1 MTRNHNLKK
10 MSISL
15 SAAMLG
21 ATVLALNNSKPVK
34 ADATDNDHLE
44 TDSNG
49 QNDPVVQAKKQKFN
63 RDETKN
69 ESIVGELK
77 KVMSDDKSS
86 TDNSDDSKNGNNFEE
101 NNNATRKQEFNYDHV
116 KNGVNANTVN
126 PQNSLQ
132 KFNDLTANV
141 NLDDKSALNSN
152 FISLPVN
159 KVATNH
165 LQLFNRNALLDS
177 KLLADADNGK
187 KPDLHTKA
195 NWEDPTVQGFTKT
208 AVGYTKYY
216 QNYNR
221 IAKKGSV
228 IIDNNYSNTPLQNI
242 NCNISDGFAFGVN
255 LSATIDKR
263 MFNDATPVL
272 VGTIAQLNQ
281 DDRTLRWSGDENT
294 KNRNVYDDNGQRLGY
309 IYSERHDS
317 SSGFGYVKGEE
328 VDYFFIPNNDIKPAK
343 DVSFDFH
350 IDHSYAINCW
360 QNHYKNLRYTS
371 QNNPAKFQWVTLD
384 KNSADKSVPLQVNLW
399 QFNDHLRNDYNHV
412 DPWVW
417 NPSLYWQSITSN
429 AQYTPEGDPINLPQV
444 NQVLEVKRLPDNT
457 GYVNLFN
464 SNINVH
470 NSVHYDYRLI
480 NEDGTGFYE
489 TIWRPYETYYTLKR
503 LSDGLTNVEVQKA
516 AKEDWLAG
524 GYGAVYSLSSDRKSL
539 LIGLNYDATTDR
551 YQQLHNFNEVAFRT
565 AIRDYAETSYTNNIS
580 HPGHLDQLVKQTVD
594 FYKKQN
600 YNSNNLWYEIWGLDY
615 ENHDKNVIEQ
625 VNDVTPGKTAVIG
638 QINSQSPNGSSA
650 DVSLYRNIPVRYVD
664 DDENGKEIGTDSI
677 IGITKQDLTV
687 DPSMDI
693 TVPKKYVLA
702 SYDKLDY
709 GIVNDKDNPVIT
721 IHLKHKIIG
730 SVGDLKENAKNTR
743 DHLLDSVK
751 GNPNIEIVHDQDQP
765 TTADANNQSDINSK
779 VDQINKDYNL
789 QFQNIVKQVN
799 DWKEKTADYN
809 SQRQAYLN
817 KLRAEGLYTNNSID
831 PTTISQNLRLND
843 NNSTQLTY
851 QILDPNAVVSINHNI
866 VKLTHRDHPND
877 FLKVT
882 YTNLTDCSY
891 RGRKIAK
898 IELIASD
905 WKEGTNSLNSSWGGT
920 VDSIQFGRFS
930 NGFNYNNA
938 TSFITKLKFYDE
950 QNRQITFG
958 NDAWFSISSL
968 NSNFHDGYLHRE
980 GVQLLSLGEAYKI
993 PGSVVNVHPNKWLY
1007 ADSDQDQDA
1016 RANTPWDSEHNPD
1029 YNKYKYLGS
1038 GLFNLNGS
1046 STVIFKNAAYAF
1058 SKGENFDEN
1067 QNPGVDP
1074 NDRYNRK
1081 DYNKS
1086 WTRYATDIPQMAF
1099 DAQAP
1104 KLELH
1109 YHNDNLMLSKTSIF
1123 QVIQKMPNGKYG
1135 QDPVVFKTTITA
1147 NKDIAQDIVTGRENE
1162 GNWTGKNTNGTVQ
1175 VGYYDPKDLTVIGG
1189 DGVKVA
1195 GYHFNPFNY
1204 DSKEM
1209 YYGSNYADPNRND
1222 GNFYL
1227 VSSSNGH
1234 VSFDYLWG
1242 RQYSDDNS
1250 NITFNDFPDDQTW
1263 YLTLSPDDQTADI
1276 QFIDE
1281 DDSNKQVA
1289 TSTIKGLTD
1298 QLTKLDW
1305 SNKNNDYAETLTNLY
1320 NQGYYIDLPELN
1332 NTTNPS
1338 LEDVINALNNE
1349 NGQYDFS
1356 STKDANGNWIYQ
1368 YSPMVVKLKHRI
1380 ASVDITASHLTQ
1392 TYEVDYYIPQTGN
1405 EINHST
1411 KLTAKYKRNTKEDLV
1426 TKKYTYGK
1434 WQLDPTSLND
1444 LTQLSR
1450 GYVPINVSNRA
1461 GYAIEIEMAKS
1472 NSTYHETTDE
1482 NDHTLLPIA
1491 LGNFNNSYHDLVRK
1505 GTTAIGVNVVPS
1517 FDVNNFN
1524 LDPSNWATNTVIHVK
1539 YIPWIRQLKGHIYVS
1554 GNSTALKDE
1563 PMLSDQYHTGD
1574 TIQIDY
1580 SKLPQKVYD
1589 NLDDKQTDYE
1599 FDIPEGQMSTRY
1611 LTNLVPGENYD
1622 PYYNPDNPNA
1632 SLWHGWDV
1640 IDLNTEAIYDK
1651 LPNEVKSVTRIIKIN
1666 GKTVKEE
1673 VKSVRRSRLKNEAT
1687 GEIVYGYYSNASF
1700 DEYKISKTAN
1710 SNSYVSLNGEPAY
1723 EADQIDSLDIDED
1736 TPDKLVY
1743 NITFDQ
1749 DEAQQLVNFVTKK
1762 GVVIDSTMLTGKYGA
1777 TKKADTS
1784 NLPDGWSL
1792 VNEQDAYVKVLNGT
1806 SNILVVHPIIEV
1818 TPDNSVTSNTPICGE
1833 LVYPSGLTSNDL
1845 TANTSRTIVLHYPNS
1860 DPESVVQNVK
1870 FTRIGYFDPNEYDP
1884 NVADNSDCVTYSNW
1898 TTDNGT
1904 LSEYKPENY
1913 HGLTPTKDE
1922 IAKITLTKPEKNM
1935 TEDVYYNEGSKSIE
1949 VTIRDN
1955 SESSNDV
1962 KTSSRQII
1970 SGNIGEEKDI
1980 ALDIAPGQYLTG
1992 ISHGFSLLYDNG
2004 QYIIKANKDLTGS
2017 DHPYSANSRALRSIR
2032 HLTLKY
2038 TFGETNLPF
2047 QVFTSHELKNVN
2059 NETST
2064 NDQNNEINVPEAS
2077 LEKTISR
2084 KIIVNLPDGNVNVTN
2099 EEVKFERTAKKDM
2112 STGKIIYTPWELAPE
2127 SRNEEHY
2134 VYAEAGDKSSID
2146 YKKGKLLGF
2155 KVDPILG
2162 YDVLNP
2168 NDGKDIIIDPNS
2180 DVNTELKDVVISYA
2194 PKMQKSAIIF
2204 VQKGINKY
2212 DSSRNVS
2219 INGQTYEIIGGRSF
2233 TGKTNETVSL
2243 KEYQHD
2249 YTIPAGYQVVK
2260 NGHPGLYDNVPDSYL
2275 FKAVNNKPI
2284 YIEVKQSPL

>member
-21 ATVLALNNSKPVK
+21 TAILALNNSKPVK
-34 ADATDNDHLE
+34 ADVADNDHLE

-49 QNDPVVQAKKQKFN
+49 QNDPVVQAKKQEFN
-63 RDETKN
+63 HDETKN

-77 KVMSDDKSS
+77 KVMSDGKSS
-86 TDNSDDSKNGNNFEE
+86 TDNSDDSKNGNNSEE
-101 NNNATRKQEFNYDHV
+101 NNNAARKQEFNYDRV
-116 KNGVNANTVN
+116 KYKALAKKNDTLSPKNDINDNTVN

-177 KLLADADNGK
+177 KLLMDADADNGK

-195 NWEDPTVQGFTKT
+195 NWEDPAVQGFTKT
-208 AVGYTKYY
+208 AVGYSKYY

-221 IAKKGSV
+221 IAEKGSV

-384 KNSADKSVPLQVNLW
+384 KNSADKSVPVQVNLW

-464 SNINVH
+464 SNINLW
-470 NSVHYDYRLI
+470 NNVHYDYRLI

-489 TIWRPYETYYTLKR
+489 TIWRPYETYYHPKR
-503 LSDGLTNVEVQKA
+503 LPDGLTNVEVQKA
-516 AKEDWLAG
+516 AEDDWRAG

-551 YQQLHNFNEVAFRT
+551 YQQLHNFNEAAFRT

-600 YNSNNLWYEIWGLDY
+600 YNSNNLWYEISGLDY

-677 IGITKQDLTV
+677 IGITKQDLIV

-751 GNPNIEIVHDQDQP
+751 GNPNIEIVHDQDVSL
-765 TTADANNQSDINSK
+765 TADIKNQQAVNNRL
-779 VDQINKDYNL
+779 DQISSDYINQEIDLKNK
-789 QFQNIVKQVN
+789 IK
-799 DWKEKTADYN
+799 DW
-809 SQRQAYLN
+809 QASGSKD
-817 KLRAEGLYTNNSID
+817 KLI
-831 PTTISQNLRLND
+831 
-843 NNSTQLTY
+843 
-851 QILDPNAVVSINHNI
+851 
-866 VKLTHRDHPND
+866 
-877 FLKVT
+877 
-882 YTNLTDCSY
+882 
-891 RGRKIAK
+891 
-898 IELIASD
+898 
-905 WKEGTNSLNSSWGGT
+905 
-920 VDSIQFGRFS
+920 
-930 NGFNYNNA
+930 
-938 TSFITKLKFYDE
+938 
-950 QNRQITFG
+950 
-958 NDAWFSISSL
+958 
-968 NSNFHDGYLHRE
+968 
-980 GVQLLSLGEAYKI
+980 
-993 PGSVVNVHPNKWLY
+993 
-1007 ADSDQDQDA
+1007 
-1016 RANTPWDSEHNPD
+1016 
-1029 YNKYKYLGS
+1029 
-1038 GLFNLNGS
+1038 
-1046 STVIFKNAAYAF
+1046 
-1058 SKGENFDEN
+1058 
-1067 QNPGVDP
+1067 
-1074 NDRYNRK
+1074 
-1081 DYNKS
+1081 
-1086 WTRYATDIPQMAF
+1086 
-1099 DAQAP
+1099 
-1104 KLELH
+1104 LH
-1109 YHNDNLMLSKTSIF
+1109 YHDDNLMLSKTSVF

-1175 VGYYDPKDLTVIGG
+1175 IGYYDPKDLTVIGG

-1209 YYGSNYADPNRND
+1209 YYGPNYADPNRND

-1234 VSFDYLWG
+1234 VYFDYLWG
-1242 RQYSDDNS
+1242 RQYNDDNS

-1305 SNKNNDYAETLTNLY
+1305 SNKNNNYAETLTNLY

-1338 LEDVINALNNE
+1338 LEDVINALNKE

-1356 STKDANGNWIYQ
+1356 STKDANGNWVCQ
-1368 YSPMVVKLKHRI
+1368 YSPMVIKLKHRI
-1380 ASVDITASHLTQ
+1380 ASVDIAASHLTQ

-1472 NSTYHETTDE
+1472 NSTYHETIDE

-1491 LGNFNNSYHDLVRK
+1491 LGNFNNSYRDLVRK

-1539 YIPWIRQLKGHIYVS
+1539 YIPWIRQLKGHIYVGGS
-1554 GNSTALKDE
+1554 STALKDE
-1563 PMLSDQYHTGD
+1563 PILSDQYHTGD

-1632 SLWHGWDV
+1632 SLWHGYDV

-1651 LPNEVKSVTRIIKIN
+1651 LSNEVKSVTRIIKIN

-1673 VKSVRRSRLKNEAT
+1673 VKSVRRSRLRNEAT
-1687 GEIVYGYYSNASF
+1687 GEIVYGHYSNASF

-1723 EADQIDSLDIDED
+1723 ETDQIDSLDIDED

-1792 VNEQDAYVKVLNGT
+1792 ANEQDAYVKVLNGT

-1904 LSEYKPENY
+1904 LSEYTPENY
-1913 HGLTPTKDE
+1913 HGLTPTKDK
-1922 IAKITLTKPEKNM
+1922 IAEITLTKPEKNM

-2032 HLTLKY
+2032 HLILKY

-2064 NDQNNEINVPEAS
+2064 NDKNNEINVPEAS
-2077 LEKTISR
+2077 LKKTISR

-2134 VYAEAGDKSSID
+2134 VYAETGDKSTID
-2146 YKKGKLLGF
+2146 YQKGKLLGF

-2168 NDGKDIIIDPNS
+2168 NDGKDIIIDPNN

-2249 YTIPAGYQVVK
+2249 YIISAGYQVVK

-2284 YIEVKQSPL
+2284 YIEVEQSPL

>member
-15 SAAMLG
+15 SAAMLS
-21 ATVLALNNSKPVK
+21 AAILALNNSKPVK
-34 ADATDNDHLE
+34 ADAADNDHLE

-49 QNDPVVQAKKQKFN
+49 QNDPVVQAKKQEFN

-86 TDNSDDSKNGNNFEE
+86 TDNSDDSKNGNNYEE
-101 NNNATRKQEFNYDHV
+101 NNNSARKQEFNYDHV
-116 KNGVNANTVN
+116 KYKALAKKNDTLSLKNGINDNTVN

-152 FISLPVN
+152 FVSLPVN
-159 KVATNH
+159 KAVANN
-165 LQLFNRNALLDS
+165 LQLFNRNTLLDS
-177 KLLADADNGK
+177 KLLADDYNGK
-187 KPDLHTKA
+187 KPDLHKRT
-195 NWEDPTVQGFTKT
+195 NWEDPAVQGFTKT
-208 AVGYTKYY
+208 AVGYSKYY

-255 LSATIDKR
+255 LSATIDKH
-263 MFNDATPVL
+263 MFNDAAPVL

-294 KNRNVYDDNGQRLGY
+294 KNNNVYDDNGQRLGY

-317 SSGFGYVKGEE
+317 SSGFGYAKGEE
-328 VDYFFIPNNDIKPAK
+328 VDYFFVPNNDIKPAK

-384 KNSADKSVPLQVNLW
+384 KNSADKSVPVQVNLW
-399 QFNDHLRNDYNHV
+399 QFNDHLRNGYNHV

-464 SNINVH
+464 SNINLW
-470 NSVHYDYRLI
+470 NNVHYDYRLI

-489 TIWRPYETYYTLKR
+489 TIWRPYETYYHPKR
-503 LSDGLTNVEVQKA
+503 LPDGLTNVEVQKA
-516 AKEDWLAG
+516 AEQDWRAG

-551 YQQLHNFNEVAFRT
+551 YQQLHNFNEAAFRT

-600 YNSNNLWYEIWGLDY
+600 YNSNNLWYEISALNY

-709 GIVNDKDNPVIT
+709 GIVSDKDNPVIT

-743 DHLLDSVK
+743 NHLLDSVK
-751 GNPNIEIVHDQDQP
+751 NNSNIEIVHDQDVSL
-765 TTADANNQSDINSK
+765 TADIKNQQAVNNRL
-779 VDQINKDYNL
+779 DQISSDYINQEIDLKNK
-789 QFQNIVKQVN
+789 IK
-799 DWKEKTADYN
+799 DWQADG
-809 SQRQAYLN
+809 SKN
-817 KLRAEGLYTNNSID
+817 KLI
-831 PTTISQNLRLND
+831 
-843 NNSTQLTY
+843 
-851 QILDPNAVVSINHNI
+851 
-866 VKLTHRDHPND
+866 
-877 FLKVT
+877 
-882 YTNLTDCSY
+882 
-891 RGRKIAK
+891 
-898 IELIASD
+898 
-905 WKEGTNSLNSSWGGT
+905 
-920 VDSIQFGRFS
+920 
-930 NGFNYNNA
+930 
-938 TSFITKLKFYDE
+938 
-950 QNRQITFG
+950 
-958 NDAWFSISSL
+958 
-968 NSNFHDGYLHRE
+968 
-980 GVQLLSLGEAYKI
+980 
-993 PGSVVNVHPNKWLY
+993 
-1007 ADSDQDQDA
+1007 
-1016 RANTPWDSEHNPD
+1016 
-1029 YNKYKYLGS
+1029 
-1038 GLFNLNGS
+1038 
-1046 STVIFKNAAYAF
+1046 
-1058 SKGENFDEN
+1058 
-1067 QNPGVDP
+1067 
-1074 NDRYNRK
+1074 
-1081 DYNKS
+1081 
-1086 WTRYATDIPQMAF
+1086 
-1099 DAQAP
+1099 
-1104 KLELH
+1104 LH
-1109 YHNDNLMLSKTSIF
+1109 YHNDNLMLSKTSVF

-1162 GNWTGKNTNGTVQ
+1162 SDWTGKNTNGTVQ
-1175 VGYYDPKDLTVIGG
+1175 VGSYDPDDPTVIEA
-1189 DGVKVA
+1189 DGIKIA

-1209 YYGSNYADPNRND
+1209 YYGPNYTAPNRND

-1234 VSFDYLWG
+1234 VYFDYLWG
-1242 RQYSDDNS
+1242 RNYHDDNS

-1276 QFIDE
+1276 QFVDE

-1305 SNKNNDYAETLTNLY
+1305 SNRNNNYAKTLANLY

-1338 LEDVINALNNE
+1338 LEDVINALNTE
-1349 NGQYDFS
+1349 DGQYDFS
-1356 STKDANGNWIYQ
+1356 SMKDTNGNWVCQ

-1380 ASVDITASHLTQ
+1380 ANVDIAASHLTQ

-1405 EINHST
+1405 EIDHST
-1411 KLTAKYKRNTKEDLV
+1411 KLTAKYKRDTKEDLV

-1461 GYAIEIEMAKS
+1461 GYAIEIETAKS
-1472 NSTYHETTDE
+1472 NSTYHETTNE

-1491 LGNFNNSYHDLVRK
+1491 LGNFNNSYHELVRK

-1539 YIPWIRQLKGHIYVS
+1539 YIPWIRQLKGHIYVG

-1563 PMLSDQYHTGD
+1563 PILSDQYHTGD

-1673 VKSVRRSRLKNEAT
+1673 VKSVRRSRLRNEAT

-1700 DEYKISKTAN
+1700 DEYKISKMAN

-1762 GVVIDSTMLTGKYGA
+1762 GVVIDSTMLTGKYGS

-1792 VNEQDAYVKVLNGT
+1792 ANEQDAYVKVLNGT

-1860 DPESVVQNVK
+1860 DPESIVQNVK

-1913 HGLTPTKDE
+1913 HGLTPTKDK
-1922 IAKITLTKPEKNM
+1922 IAEITLTKPEKNM
-1935 TEDVYYNEGSKSIE
+1935 TDDVYYNEGSKSIE
-1949 VTIRDN
+1949 VAIRDN

-1962 KTSSRQII
+1962 KTSSRQIV

-2004 QYIIKANKDLTGS
+2004 QYIIKANKDLTDS
-2017 DHPYSANSRALRSIR
+2017 DHPYNANSRALRSIR

-2059 NETST
+2059 NVANT
-2064 NDQNNEINVPEAS
+2064 NDQNSETNVPEAS
-2077 LEKTISR
+2077 LKKTVSR
-2084 KIIVNLPDGNVNVTN
+2084 KIIVNLPDGNVNVIN

-2134 VYAEAGDKSSID
+2134 VYTEAGDKSSID

-2155 KVDPILG
+2155 KVDSISG

-2168 NDGKDIIIDPNS
+2168 NDGQNIIIDPNS

-2204 VQKGINKY
+2204 VQKGSNKY

-2219 INGQTYEIIGGRSF
+2219 INSQTYEIIGGRSF
-2233 TGKTNETVSL
+2233 TGRTNEAVSL

-2260 NGHPGLYDNVPDSYL
+2260 NGHPGLYDKIPDSYL
-2275 FKAVNNKPI
+2275 FKAVNNEPI
-2284 YIEVKQSPL
+2284 YIEVNQSPL